1 MFLTRKKTISVLA
14 FPVALTIALTACTG
28 TKVSALGKTTVME
41 SVVESPS
48 MGFFEAEQISSS
60 KPEFRLLINEYYNSG
75 KTVEEILN
83 GEVINNILYPSALY
97 MKLREF
103 GLDDETIQKEL
114 YNVINFGLV
123 HPYADGWKND
133 LLVEN
138 LNKSLNYSED
148 AIIYFYPL
156 AVYVHLFNCKEDHI
170 MVDDRLCC
178 EKIQDDLMKMNEGIL
193 FANYIVENAMSL
205 SDDDPIKLA
214 MKRIV
219 DSKEDTETCIYELES
234 VYELAMVPRC
244 VTEEEWNSVSHLC
257 ETLNE
262 GENPFEVYYKLAA
275 FAHILGCEDE
285 HYLNEYGQWECNSV
299 RQKLENRVAL
309 GK

>member
-1 MFLTRKKTISVLA
+1 MLA

-75 KTVEEILN
+75 KTIDEILN

-148 AIIYFYPL
+148 AIIYYYP
-156 AVYVHLFNCKEDHI
+156 
-170 MVDDRLCC
+170 
-178 EKIQDDLMKMNEGIL
+178 
-193 FANYIVENAMSL
+193 
-205 SDDDPIKLA
+205 
-214 MKRIV
+214 
-219 DSKEDTETCIYELES
+219 
-234 VYELAMVPRC
+234 
-244 VTEEEWNSVSHLC
+244 
-257 ETLNE
+257 
-262 GENPFEVYYKLAA
+262 
-275 FAHILGCEDE
+275 
-285 HYLNEYGQWECNSV
+285 
-299 RQKLENRVAL
+299 
-309 GK
+309 